1 MNQRM
6 LEPRGPLDLV
16 HMWETEAQTEPFIQG
31 YARGSGRVDP
41 KLCFCVVFS
50 LNPRVSLFPLFLS
63 FSIRVS
69 HIPGR
74 KRDPLNILIVWLFL
88 K

>member
-6 LEPRGPLDLV
+6 LEPWGPLDLV
-16 HMWETEAQTEPFIQG
+16 HIWETEAQAEPLIQG
-31 YARGSGRVDP
+31 HAHGSGRVDL
-41 KLCFCVVFS
+41 KLCFCVVGF
-50 LNPRVSLFPLFLS
+50 LNLSVSLFPLSLS
-63 FSIRVS
+63 FSIRVI

-74 KRDPLNILIVWLFL
+74 KHDPLNILIVWLFL

>member
-16 HMWETEAQTEPFIQG
+16 HIWETEAQTEPLIQG
-31 YARGSGRVDP
+31 HARGSGRIDL
-41 KLCFCVVFS
+41 KLCFCVVVF
-50 LNPRVSLFPLFLS
+50 LNPRVSLFPLSLS
-63 FSIRVS
+63 FSIRVI
-69 HIPGR
+69 HIPWR
-74 KRDPLNILIVWLFL
+74 KHDPLSILIVWLFL